1 MTGYINI
8 NSIRNKLEMLSNSIK
23 GNLDI
28 LMICETKL
36 GSTFPSNQFTTEG
49 YVVPIRF
56 DRNGRGESK
65 ESEVQEKNMPC
76 DGTLNFDQW
85 IHIPKTINQ
94 WEFDYGLFT
103 NLPIVFV
110 ACDFSPSSFK
120 VKRGILP
127 LLAKYVSYLENYL
140 SYQAKNFIVN

>member
-8 NSIRNKLEMLSNSIK
+8 NSIRNKFEMLSNSIK

-94 WEFDYGLFT
+94 WEFDYGLWLVYKFT
-103 NLPIVFV
+103 DSFCCLRF
-110 ACDFSPSSFK
+110 FSEFIQSQ
-120 VKRGILP
+120 KRYPTSLGKIRILP
-127 LLAKYVSYLENYL
+127 WKLLVIS
-140 SYQAKNFIVN
+140 S